1 MIKKIMVMT
10 LFLSGVIYS
19 ERGEESNI
27 LQKIDRY
34 RVPYEQFL
42 IRTKL
47 TSYEGN
53 TVKESAVFDAYI
65 NGEDRSLV
73 IEKKGKN
80 KDMKI
85 LYVDEKMW
93 VQLPGSR
100 RPIRITPIQR
110 LMGQA
115 SNGDVAKVGFVS
127 DYSVVSLDTVR
138 LEDQTCYKLLLKAKR
153 TSSTYNKIILFVLKE
168 NCQPVKAEFFLISG
182 KHFKTAEYVQFG
194 LFQGKL
200 LLEKMIIYDE
210 LRTDRKTVFE
220 YTVIKEKEL
229 PVRYYNKN
237 YLIHVQGL

>member
-1 MIKKIMVMT
+1 MIKKMILCS
-10 LFLSGVIYS
+10 LFLPGLMYA
-19 ERGEESNI
+19 GQDEEQDI
-27 LQKIDRY
+27 LLRIDRY

-42 IRTKL
+42 IRTQI
-47 TSYEGN
+47 TTYEGN
-53 TVKESAVFDAYI
+53 KIKESALFDAYI
-65 NGEDRSLV
+65 KGEDKSLI
-73 IEKKGKN
+73 IEKEGKN
-80 KDMKI
+80 KNMKI

-138 LEDQTCYKLLLKAKR
+138 LEDQTCYKLLLKAKW

>member
-1 MIKKIMVMT
+1 MIKKIVLLNVM
-10 LFLSGVIYS
+10 FFGVMYA
-19 ERGEESNI
+19 GEGEGQSI
-27 LQKIDRY
+27 LEKVDNY
-34 RVPYEQFL
+34 RVPYQQFL

-65 NGEDRSLV
+65 NGENRSLV
-73 IEKKGKN
+73 IEKEGKN

-115 SNGDVAKVGFVS
+115 SNGDVAKVGFKA
-127 DYSVVSLDTVR
+127 DYSIENCDTVR
-138 LEDQTCYKLLLKAKR
+138 LGEKHCYKLVMKAKR
-153 TSSTYNKIILFVLKE
+153 KSSTYHQINLYVCQE
-168 NCQPVKAEFFLISG
+168 NCQPIKAEFYLISG
-182 KHFKTAEYVQFG
+182 KHFKTAEYVEYR
-194 LFQGKL
+194 LFQNKL
-200 LLEKMIIYDE
+200 LLAKMIIYDE
-210 LRTDRKTVFE
+210 LRTDCKTVFE
-220 YTVIKEKEL
+220 YTLIREKEL

-237 YLIHVQGL
+237 HLIHVRGL